1 MSTPARE
8 VDRNS
13 DPVAAGRGELAAWEE
28 AQPENYYET
37 DRHLQSILEFHWGAE
52 RLGRHAERLS
62 AFGRDLPLIDHAVRE
77 ANLPENLPRL
87 QRYSAIG
94 DRIEEVI
101 HSTHHDMA
109 GFIIYGS
116 GVMSV
121 YGEPGN
127 NLLALALFYLSSY
140 NGEAGHNCPLA
151 CTAGVIKTLQF
162 AGGEELRAKYLP
174 SLLDSTTGT
183 PFHGAQF
190 LTEVQGGSD
199 VGANAVAATP
209 IDGDRKTWR
218 LNGEKWFCSNVTADL
233 ALVTARP
240 EGAMAGTKGLD
251 LFLVPRLLDDGALNG
266 LHIRRL
272 KEKLGTKSMATA
284 EVDFR
289 DAFAYR
295 IGEPGRGFQHV
306 MDYVVNTSRIYNAV
320 GSAGAARRACVVAWT
335 YAGHRRAFGAALR
348 DIPLVQETLAEMR
361 AVTMAIT
368 SGSLHLAHL
377 RDEIEAGRADEAA
390 RQFFRLAVNLNK
402 YRSSM
407 LATDVIRRGIEIL
420 GGNGAMENFSVLPRL
435 LRDSIIFEAWEGA
448 HNTLLAQST
457 RDLQRYRL
465 HDAFCARLID
475 DFGAAG
481 NDRGVAEVERLRGE
495 LDALLPFDERSA
507 GVLFKP
513 LADRMMWLYYLARL
527 EQEAAWE
534 ERRNRTLGKRDVIEW
549 LWRRFIDRSETP
561 GKQDA
566 SKSLK
571 QIAEISSLL

>member
-1 MSTPARE
+1 MNTS
-8 VDRNS
+8 S
-13 DPVAAGRGELAAWEE
+13 PVVAGRGELAAWEA

-37 DRHLQSILEFHWGAE
+37 DRHLRSILEFHWGAE
-52 RLGRHAERLS
+52 RLRRHAERLS

-77 ANLPENLPRL
+77 DNLPENLPRL

-94 DRIEEVI
+94 ERIEDVV
-101 HSTHHDMA
+101 HSGHHDAA
-109 GFIIYGS
+109 GMLIYNS

-121 YGEPGN
+121 YSEPDN

-162 AGGEELRAKYLP
+162 AGSEELRATYLP
-174 SLLDSTTGT
+174 PLLESTYGAH
-183 PFHGAQF
+183 FHGAQF

-199 VGANAVAATP
+199 VGANAVTATP
-209 IDGDRKTWR
+209 IDGGQGVWR

-240 EGAMAGTKGLD
+240 EGGAAGTKGLG
-251 LFLVPRLLDDGALNG
+251 LFLVPRYLEDGTLNG
-266 LHIRRL
+266 MHIRRL

-284 EVDFR
+284 EVDFK
-289 DAFAYR
+289 DAFAYQ
-295 IGEPGRGFQHV
+295 IGEPGRGFQHA
-306 MDYVVNTSRIYNAV
+306 MDFVINTSRLYNAV
-320 GSAGAARRACVVAWT
+320 GSAGAARRAYVIAWT
-335 YAGHRRAFGAALR
+335 YAGHRRAFGTVLR
-348 DIPLVQETLAEMR
+348 DFPLIQETLAEMR

-377 RDEIEAGRADEAA
+377 RDEIEAGRADESA

-435 LRDSIIFEAWEGA
+435 LRDSIVFEAWEGA

-475 DFGAAG
+475 SFGATG
-481 NDRGVAEVERLRGE
+481 NDRGVAEVERLRGD
-495 LDALLPFDERSA
+495 LDAILTFDERSA
-507 GVLFKP
+507 GVFFKP
-513 LADRMMWLYYLARL
+513 LADRLMWLFYLATL
-527 EQEAAWE
+527 EREAEWE
-534 ERRNRTLGKRDVIEW
+534 ERHNRSIGKRDVIEW
-549 LWRRFIDRSETP
+549 LWQRFIDRSE
-561 GKQDA
+561 KKDA
-566 SKSLK
+566 LKSMK
-571 QIAEISSLL
+571 QIADISSLL